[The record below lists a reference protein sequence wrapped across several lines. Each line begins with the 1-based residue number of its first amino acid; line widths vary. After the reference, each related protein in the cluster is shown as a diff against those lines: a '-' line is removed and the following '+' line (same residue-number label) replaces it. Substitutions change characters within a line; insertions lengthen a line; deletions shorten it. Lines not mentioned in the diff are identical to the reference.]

1 MSTVTSIPT
10 GTGAEMHRTASSTYW
25 SARATG
31 VRAQRTSAAVVR
43 MEIADDFIKGVALFD
58 TPGLTFICALPEV
71 RCEAADDPA
80 A

>member
-1 MSTVTSIPT
+1 
-10 GTGAEMHRTASSTYW
+10 
-25 SARATG
+25 
-31 VRAQRTSAAVVR
+31 